1 MEWGVD
7 VPIGRWG
14 TVQDVAN
21 ACLFL
26 SSDMASYIS
35 GTVLSVDGAL
45 YQRGSGKLGQMMGQ
59 MLHTAAGKK
68 G

>member
-1 MEWGVD
+1 MEWSDD

-59 MLHTAAGKK
+59 MLRGAAGEK